1 MLTRRCFAI
10 FCYLDAR
17 NGHLSLMRA
26 LRCSRV
32 YLTATVVTC
41 ERLCASDNH
50 GLLIY
55 DMSAGNVDDGFR
67 FYVIGFPVLFDIG
80 CTLRLS
86 ARNSA
91 NVLLFIASGRQ
102 EIHSFIRFENIYSI
116 HSRNLLGGAPSTS
129 TPINISFE
137 QLVE

>member
-67 FYVIGFPVLFDIG
+67 FYVIGFPV
-80 CTLRLS
+80 
-86 ARNSA
+86 
-91 NVLLFIASGRQ
+91 
-102 EIHSFIRFENIYSI
+102 Y
-116 HSRNLLGGAPSTS
+116 STS
-129 TPINISFE
+129 DVRFVYRREILLTYFC
-137 QLVE
+137 L